1 MSNNIFEKASRL
13 KLVFEVSSG
22 VLFVSDLWE
31 LPLTS
36 QTGKVNLDDLARDLN
51 EKLGDAKVSFV
62 DKPARKNA
70 LLQLQFDIVKHII
83 KVRLKERD
91 ELAAAA
97 KKAERKQKIM
107 EIIEMKKDES
117 LKDMSLDELEA
128 ALEE

>member
-13 KLVFEVSSG
+13 KLVFEVKTG

-36 QTGKVNLDDLARDLN
+36 QTGKVNLDDMARELN
-51 EKLGDAKVSFV
+51 EKLGEAKVSFV

-91 ELAAAA
+91 ELAEAS

-107 EIIEMKKDES
+107 EIIELKKDES
-117 LKDMSLDELEA
+117 LKGMSLEELKA
-128 ALEE
+128 ALDE